1 MHLRTD
7 ICYKQL
13 LCSLLNAHYGYLM
26 QEQKLNQ
33 MLQTVQFKKQKTKQ
47 ADVGS
52 SVDLNGYFFSITFHG
67 RNKIV

>member
-1 MHLRTD
+1 
-7 ICYKQL
+7 
-13 LCSLLNAHYGYLM
+13 
-26 QEQKLNQ
+26 

-67 RNKIV
+67 RNKTAQHEFWHMSNQTHVMLLHFLMASEHWVD